1 MLPIDLPF
9 PFGRLGRPLAVVAC
23 GALAVGAL
31 AALRHLREARREQ
44 GAPRWDADG
53 EVVRYTVV
61 ESDGPVPVQERVHV
75 PW

>member
-9 PFGRLGRPLAVVAC
+9 PFGRLARPLAVAAC

-31 AALRHLREARREQ
+31 AALRHLREARR
-44 GAPRWDADG
+44 GPAAPRWDGEG

-61 ESDGPVPVQERVHV
+61 ESDGPVRAQERVHV